1 MKYRARIRFQG
12 KGVLRYY
19 GSPFVTPALAGWFN
33 AWHQRYGVWW
43 DNVNQFMPTWMF
55 QRR

>member
-12 KGVLRYY
+12 TGVLRYY
-19 GSPFVTPALAGWFN
+19 GSPFVTPALAGRFN

-43 DNVNQFMPTWMF
+43 DNVNQFMPTWAF